1 MLEKNEKDLEVV
13 EVSEPAEETKVEDQ
27 VEVVEEPLPE
37 EVEVIEY
44 ELGVTVEEE
53 TYVEYFKKIA
63 FKSQIKPSLLL
74 GVAIVLF
81 SYFFRGEQDATQALL
96 TGLIWGA
103 VFVIISIGSSYFML
117 PKRAKTTYAK
127 SGINGLVLQ
136 TKFTNIGITQ
146 TLDSESITY
155 RWESIRY
162 FIESDTTFYGH
173 MLQDRRILLFS
184 KKKMTEEDITRIH
197 DILVEHL
204 GAHHVM
210 PLEKKK

>member
-13 EVSEPAEETKVEDQ
+13 EVKEPTEEVKEDTP
-27 VEVVEEPLPE
+27 VEVIEEPLPE
-37 EVEVIEY
+37 EVEVVEY

-53 TYVEYFKKIA
+53 TYVEYFKKVA

-103 VFVIISIGSSYFML
+103 IFVIVSIGSSYFLL

-155 RWESIRY
+155 RWDAIRF

-173 MLQDRRILLFS
+173 MLQEKRILLFS
-184 KKKMTEEDITRIH
+184 KKKMSEEDIKRIH
-197 DILVEHL
+197 DIIVEHL
-204 GAHHVM
+204 GEHNVK
-210 PLEKKK
+210 PLEAMK

>member
-13 EVSEPAEETKVEDQ
+13 EVSEPVEETKVETP

-81 SYFFRGEQDATQALL
+81 SYFFRGEQDAVQALL

-204 GAHHVM
+204 GAHNVM